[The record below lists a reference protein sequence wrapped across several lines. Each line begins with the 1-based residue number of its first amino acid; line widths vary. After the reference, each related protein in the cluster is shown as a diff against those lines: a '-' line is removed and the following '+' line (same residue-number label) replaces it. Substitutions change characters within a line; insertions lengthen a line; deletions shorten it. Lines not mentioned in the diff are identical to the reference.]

1 MLRYVHRGVF
11 RTQSNICDSV
21 FCENSLRLISADF
34 FLKKN
39 SLTDVWLVSKY
50 ACSFRNSHRHP
61 VEKAVLK
68 NFIIFTGKH
77 LCWLEFLFNKVAGL
91 LPVFGLNTS
100 ISLYQYLSVF
110 SLNTEKRSVNL
121 WKRLQHIFS
130 PWILLYSYEQLFWR
144 TSAKRCF
151 CGLLHASCKVVPP
164 KNFILQNLH
173 QKQFVFHF
181 QKWKYCIDKQWIAN
195 FPRFKLIC
203 KHHLHMA
210 KWEKQKRNKRRKL

>member
-34 FLKKN
+34 FLKKS

-50 ACSFRNSHRHP
+50 ACGFRNSHRHP
-61 VEKAVLK
+61 VEKSVLK

-77 LCWLEFLFNKVAGL
+77 LRWLEFLFNKVADL

-110 SLNTEKRSVNL
+110 SLNTGKRSANL
-121 WKRLQHIFS
+121 WKRLQHKFFPLNITIFIRATVLKNICTTLLLWFITRIMQGGATEKFYS
-130 PWILLYSYEQLFWR
+130 AIFTSEAVCLSFSKMRILHW
-144 TSAKRCF
+144 
-151 CGLLHASCKVVPP
+151 
-164 KNFILQNLH
+164 
-173 QKQFVFHF
+173 
-181 QKWKYCIDKQWIAN
+181 
-195 FPRFKLIC
+195 
-203 KHHLHMA
+203 
-210 KWEKQKRNKRRKL
+210 